1 MGAFMKFTFPVM
13 AAALAMSIASGSAQG
28 QSNIKPR
35 AAGHI
40 ATSLV
45 TSVTEADLRELVI
58 VEGDTV
64 DEMHPFE
71 APSVRGKTKDGH
83 LFVLVGTACD
93 KNGVKGCQGIMMQ
106 VRYDADDRVTLEGMN
121 SANLKEAALSSWWDK
136 SDKTIGF
143 TRYVVLDDGV
153 TWMNIR
159 QNLRVLLS
167 IEPTAMAQIWPD

>member
-1 MGAFMKFTFPVM
+1 MKFTIPLI
-13 AAALAMSIASGSAQG
+13 AAALAMSIASGSAQA

-45 TSVTEADLRELVI
+45 KSVTEADLRELVI
-58 VEGDTV
+58 AEGYTV
-64 DEMHPFE
+64 DEVHPFE

-83 LFVLVGTACD
+83 LFVLVGTAC
-93 KNGVKGCQGIMMQ
+93 NQGGVVGCQGIMMQ
-106 VRYDADDRVTLEGMN
+106 VRYDADDRVTLDGMN

-136 SDKTIGF
+136 TEKTIGF

-159 QNLRVLLS
+159 QNLRVLLA
-167 IEPTAMAQIWPD
+167 IEPKAMAQVWPD